1 MTTNNINYYTQ
12 QIHQRGFR
20 ITPQR
25 LVILQI
31 LIDEGDHLSPIE
43 IYQRAAQIM
52 PGMTEATVYRTLSFL
67 AEQGIIMS
75 AHIGSGQLVYE
86 ISEYKH
92 HHLICRSCKKTI
104 DIDHEML
111 KDLYQKL
118 EDQTGFKLDIVHLT
132 FFGLCP
138 ECQKKF
144 NSPIIKEKEV

>member
-1 MTTNNINYYTQ
+1 MTTNNIHDYTQ

-20 ITPQR
+20 VTPQR

-52 PGMTEATVYRTLSFL
+52 PGMTEATVYRTLNFL
-67 AEQGIIMS
+67 AKQGIIMS
-75 AHIGSGQLVYE
+75 AHIGNGQLVYE
-86 ISEYKH
+86 ISDHKH
-92 HHLICRSCKKTI
+92 HHLICRSCHKTI

-111 KDLYQKL
+111 EDLYQKL
-118 EDQTGFKLDIVHLT
+118 ENQTGFKLDIVHLT

-144 NSPIIKEKEV
+144 NSTMIKEKEV